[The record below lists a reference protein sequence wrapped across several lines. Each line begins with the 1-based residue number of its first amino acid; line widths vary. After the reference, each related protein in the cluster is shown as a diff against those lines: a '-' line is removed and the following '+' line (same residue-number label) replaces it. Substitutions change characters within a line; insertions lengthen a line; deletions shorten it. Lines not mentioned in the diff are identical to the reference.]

1 MAEYG
6 IRKGLAVDLGFNQG
20 VADIARQNDQMRQAK
35 VYAENQ
41 AKMQAEDF
49 DYNNAMNAWDN
60 TQVKE
65 FAQGKI
71 KELGAFIRDNP
82 DYKYNLEKR
91 IVYNNIKKELKDNK
105 PLLEGMQVDAN
116 VKAMQAYMND
126 PKNAPLVQ
134 SEEFSPI
141 KAQYENYLK
150 TGSTD
155 GNLANRKL
163 FTFTPPEELVDTTPL
178 LSKYASLTGQNGKDT
193 KWLANGVGSVHQFVS
208 DMDKAA
214 AAEGAIND
222 KVLGRHLQREYN
234 DYTSKLGEGQKPL
247 TLKQYTVEKM
257 KPYFKG
263 DEYHNFNYATGAKKS
278 GGSGSGADAT
288 DKNYYTE
295 LIKHAKKSS
304 IQQVKGADGKMS
316 YVGTGLAV
324 NADPKGMDQILTGG
338 KGKLNTGGM
347 FFELTPGNFVPFT
360 AGLIETYTTSG
371 SKIKHDPA
379 TGTTYGTVDVQVPID
394 QIESYMGNADAID
407 FPTFGT
413 AWAGNK
419 PTVKKGWEDKIQ
431 LDPSTGMASVTLTFP
446 MDENSTNAAGGY
458 NHGMGGKSEAVTS
471 DTKQT
476 ISVSKLKAEGNYTDA
491 EVQEIIN
498 NRGDQFDFVP

>member
-1 MAEYG
+1 MADFG
-6 IRKGLAVDLGFNQG
+6 IRRGLAQSFNYDQR

-35 VYAENQ
+35 LYAENQ

-65 FAQGKI
+65 FAQNKI
-71 KELGAFIRDNP
+71 KELGSFIRENP

-116 VKAMQAYMND
+116 VKAMQQYMND

-141 KAQYENYLK
+141 KQQYENYLK

-178 LSKYASLTGQNGKDT
+178 LSKYASMAAQNGKDT
-193 KWLANGVGSVHQFVS
+193 KWLAKGAGSIHQFVS
-208 DMDKAA
+208 DSDKAL

-234 DYTSKLGEGQKPL
+234 DYMSKLGEGEKPL
-247 TLKQYTVEKM
+247 SLKQYTVAKM
-257 KPYFKG
+257 QPYFKG
-263 DEYHNFNYATGAKKS
+263 DEYKNFNYSTSDGGAGK
-278 GGSGSGADAT
+278 GNQSGSNRNFY
-288 DKNYYTE
+288 KE
-295 LIKHAKKSS
+295 LIERARTA
-304 IQQVKGADGKMS
+304 G
-316 YVGTGLAV
+316 GLNKVVA
-324 NADPKGMDQILTGG
+324 ADPDGVNQVLTGG
-338 KGKLNTGGM
+338 KGVLNTNGLL
-347 FFELTPGNFVPFT
+347 FEGSPGNYIPFKGSIT
-360 AGLIETYTTSG
+360 KNYTTSG
-371 SKIKHDPA
+371 TKAKYDQDGLKTS
-379 TGTTYGTVDVQVPID
+379 VLVQMPLRD
-394 QIESYMGNADAID
+394 FEASLDNADAID

-413 AWAGNK
+413 GWLGNEA
-419 PTVKKGWEDKIQ
+419 TVKKGWEDKVKI
-431 LDPSTGMASVTLTFP
+431 
-446 MDENSTNAAGGY
+446 STNENGERVAEFELWAPLEGTNTNTAGGY
-458 NHGMGGKSEAVTS
+458 NHGMHAKAEVITS
-471 DTKQT
+471 DFESNNTWSTPDGVNWQVGSDGNAYGSNGQVFSPEGKQ
-476 ISVSKLKAEGNYTDA
+476 LK
-491 EVQEIIN
+491 
-498 NRGDQFDFVP
+498 

>member
-1 MAEYG
+1 MADFG
-6 IRKGLAVDLGFNQG
+6 IRRGLAQSFNYDQR

-35 VYAENQ
+35 LYAENQ

-234 DYTSKLGEGQKPL
+234 DYASKLGEGQKPL

-263 DEYHNFNYATGAKKS
+263 DEYKTFNYATGAKKNN
-278 GGSGSGADAT
+278 GADAT
-288 DKNYYTE
+288 DKTPNRNPYLE
-295 LIKHAKKSS
+295 IINHAKA
-304 IQQVKGADGKMS
+304 QGKG
-316 YVGTGLAV
+316 TPV
-324 NADPKGMDQILTGG
+324 NLDPAGANQMLTGG
-338 KGKLNTGGM
+338 KNILNTSGM
-347 FFELTPGNFVPFT
+347 YFESSPGNFIPFK
-360 AGLIETYTTSG
+360 GGNQIDYTTSG
-371 SKIKHDPA
+371 STVRWDPNLNKAIA
-379 TGTTYGTVDVQVPID
+379 TVRVQVPVKEV
-394 QIESYMGNADAID
+394 ESYIGGADAID
-407 FPTFGT
+407 FASWGT
-413 AWAGNK
+413 KWTGNK
-419 PTVKKGWEDKIQ
+419 NEVRKGWEDKIQ
-431 LDPSTGMASVTLTFP
+431 LVTDTDGTEKASILLQVPLDEINSSMAL
-446 MDENSTNAAGGY
+446 GY
-458 NHGMGGKSEAVTS
+458 NHGAGGRAEGVTS
-471 DTKQT
+471 EITQPNTWTANGVDWEVRSDGNAYGSNGEVWSPEGKR
-476 ISVSKLKAEGNYTDA
+476 LK
-491 EVQEIIN
+491 
-498 NRGDQFDFVP
+498 

>member
-1 MAEYG
+1 MADVG
-6 IRKGLAVDLGFNQG
+6 IRSGLAQSFGYDQR
-20 VADIARQNDQMRQAK
+20 VADLSRQNDQMRQAK
-35 VYAENQ
+35 LYAENQ

-208 DMDKAA
+208 DLDKAA

-222 KVLGRHLQREYN
+222 KVLGKHLQREYN

-263 DEYHNFNYATGAKKS
+263 DEYKTFNYATGAKKS

-288 DKNYYTE
+288 NKNYYTE
-295 LIKHAKKSS
+295 LIKHAKQSS
-304 IQQVKGADGKMS
+304 VKKVKGADGKVS
-316 YVGTGLAV
+316 YAPTGLSV
-324 NADPKGMDQILTGG
+324 NADPKGIDHMLTGG
-338 KGKLNTGGM
+338 KGKLNTSGL
-347 FFELTPGNFVPFT
+347 FFEASPGNLIPFN
-360 AGLIETYTTSG
+360 AGLVENYSTSG
-371 SKIKHDPA
+371 SKVIHDPA
-379 TGTTYGTVDVQVPID
+379 TGKTYGTVDVQLSGD
-394 QIESYMGNADAID
+394 EIESSFDNADVID
-407 FPTFGT
+407 SPTFGMSSIFGGPT
-413 AWAGNK
+413 AR
-419 PTVKKGWEDKIQ
+419 KGWEGVRSAGDGNFI
-431 LDPSTGMASVTLTFP
+431 VTLKYP
-446 MDENSTNAAGGY
+446 IDEISTSAAGGY
-458 NHGMGGKSEAVTS
+458 NHSMGGKSEDVTS